1 MNNSGSY
8 VNKFVGLFGLIVVL
22 IVICL
27 VFYFI
32 LPNNYKIVSKDKT
45 TKNINKIKI
54 ELNGVNVN
62 DESNRIK
69 INSKKTNNKIIKFN
83 IDERNNNLNLII
95 SNSLKSQN
103 ITLSEDTYLEIY
115 DSDLTI
121 INNKNY
127 PVTLEIEFFAKI

>member
-45 TKNINKIKI
+45 TKNINKTKI
-54 ELNGVNVN
+54 ELNGVNIK

>member
-22 IVICL
+22 IVMCL

-45 TKNINKIKI
+45 TKNINKTKI

>member
-27 VFYFI
+27 TFYFI

-45 TKNINKIKI
+45 TKNINKTKI
-54 ELNGVNVN
+54 ELNGVNIK

>member
-45 TKNINKIKI
+45 TKNINKTKI